1 MGFVSNPCLPQK
13 ASFSYPPSPVASH
26 NNCLVCL
33 QKKKKKTSPN
43 WKSSWFQETGP
54 QVARPCLRL
63 FTGFMLLLL
72 LQPTL
77 KSSVLEAYLWLY
89 VCFEIDEDVA
99 SHPATMICPFCS
111 GIVWQME
118 TVTQSEATKVTERCC
133 KLSWGTP
140 VPLLR
145 VNPKLAFYSSLIYF
159 LFVSMYEAARFDYM
173 TFSSIT
179 LLPHISKRGKITW
192 LVLVQSQHTDTVTG
206 LNKNTQNRPQPVPSA
221 LPSVCPVAMPE
232 TTALIQHWIPVM
244 NSQHILLIFN
254 RERPTS
260 RGAEYKWR
268 PNSGSY
274 LHMNDCFIFYCS
286 LSGKRLL
293 LEAEHLSS
301 EER

>member
-33 QKKKKKTSPN
+33 QKEKKKTSPN
-43 WKSSWFQETGP
+43 WNSSWFQETGP

-77 KSSVLEAYLWLY
+77 ESSVLEAYLWLY
-89 VCFEIDEDVA
+89 VYFEIDEDVA
-99 SHPATMICPFCS
+99 SRPATMICPFCS

-118 TVTQSEATKVTERCC
+118 TVTQTEATKVTERCC

-159 LFVSMYEAARFDYM
+159 LFVSMYEAARYCFDYI

-221 LPSVCPVAMPE
+221 LPS
-232 TTALIQHWIPVM
+232 
-244 NSQHILLIFN
+244 
-254 RERPTS
+254 
-260 RGAEYKWR
+260 
-268 PNSGSY
+268 
-274 LHMNDCFIFYCS
+274 
-286 LSGKRLL
+286 
-293 LEAEHLSS
+293 HLSCCYAWNHS
-301 EER
+301 SDSTLDPSHEQSTYPADIQQRKANQPGSRIQMAA